1 MKNRPRIYYTDSQ
14 KALMWERWPK
24 GESLQHIANLCY
36 SRTHIR
42 ATMQSANYTS
52 ENICRAL
59 GFGGFA
65 NDWQLAKADQCI
77 RVLLKPSF
85 DREVCISVLC
95 NAGTV
100 SLCVAAAVSQIWLQ
114 DWPVPQ
120 LTPVEQEAGMLSEW
134 QWTRFLSLL
143 TLAAEP
149 TQASRVVVIDGM
161 QAHSVLRAGG
171 MGKLNLDQNV
181 GGNANYGAFVAEV
194 IAQAHSVLVG
204 PSIRNAL
211 ADVGRYV
218 GLRIPPEVVPPAKD
232 VVHTLV
238 LGNKEETTQL
248 LDALRR
254 QHKE

>member
-1 MKNRPRIYYTDSQ
+1 
-14 KALMWERWPK
+14 
-24 GESLQHIANLCY
+24 
-36 SRTHIR
+36 
-42 ATMQSANYTS
+42 MQSANYTS

-59 GFGGFA
+59 GLGGFA

-85 DREVCISVLC
+85 DREVCISILC

-100 SLCVAAAVSQIWLQ
+100 SLCVVAALSQIWLQ

-120 LTPVEQEAGMLSEW
+120 LTQMEQEVGMLSE
-134 QWTRFLSLL
+134 QQYTRFLSLL
-143 TLAAEP
+143 NLAAVP
-149 TQASRVVVIDGM
+149 TQATHVVVLDGM

-171 MGKLNLDQNV
+171 KGVSNLDQNV
-181 GGNANYGAFVAEV
+181 GGNASYGAFVAEV
-194 IAQAHSVLVG
+194 IEQAHSVLAG

-211 ADVGRYV
+211 ADAGRYV
-218 GLRIPPEVVPPAKD
+218 GLRIPLEVVPPTKD

-238 LGNKEETTQL
+238 LGNKEETAQL

-254 QHKE
+254 QHK